1 MTSYVGRRLLWFIP
15 VSLLLIIFTF
25 SLIHLVPGNP
35 AHTILGEEASPD
47 AVRLL
52 EAKLGLDQPLSVQF
66 FDYLSDTLQGNF
78 GHSLYGSQPV
88 LELIIT
94 RLPVTLE
101 ISVLAILLS
110 LAISLP
116 LGILAARRPNS
127 WIDHTGRLIAL
138 AGAAVPTFWVSLIL
152 VFLLSVTVRWF
163 PALGWVPLSEGIGSN
178 LYHLVMPVIALS
190 LPLAAMESRM
200 LRGEML
206 EVLSQVYI
214 QVARA
219 KGMREKAVLLRHGLR
234 NAILPVITVIGLQM
248 GGLLGGAVLIESI
261 FSLPGMGQL
270 VLNAIV
276 QRDYPVVNG
285 TVLFMGGTI
294 LFTNLLVD
302 VIYAFL
308 DPRIRYS

>member
-1 MTSYVGRRLLWFIP
+1 
-15 VSLLLIIFTF
+15 
-25 SLIHLVPGNP
+25 
-35 AHTILGEEASPD
+35 
-47 AVRLL
+47 
-52 EAKLGLDQPLSVQF
+52 
-66 FDYLSDTLQGNF
+66 
-78 GHSLYGSQPV
+78 
-88 LELIIT
+88 
-94 RLPVTLE
+94 
-101 ISVLAILLS
+101 
-110 LAISLP
+110 
-116 LGILAARRPNS
+116 
-127 WIDHTGRLIAL
+127 
-138 AGAAVPTFWVSLIL
+138 
-152 VFLLSVTVRWF
+152 RWF